1 MWLSFD
7 EYQQR
12 HVLEPLKMHETW
24 FFTPD
29 DQHYRIAAV
38 YEAGRDEK
46 VTEARP
52 RGLGMLAPQAS
63 FSPHHTYFSGAGG
76 LHGTTADYFRFA
88 QMLFNN
94 GELEGVRVLSPTSVR
109 LMTTNQIG
117 DLCNWQRRRTSGATW
132 STSRKARRPLGFP
145 ALPGRARCEVA
156 EDLLHEVRETL
167 GSTP

>member
-1 MWLSFD
+1 
-7 EYQQR
+7 
-12 HVLEPLKMHETW
+12 MHETW

-29 DQHYRIAAV
+29 DQHHRIAAV

-52 RGLGMLAPQAS
+52 RGLGMLGPQAS

-94 GELEGVRVLSPTSVR
+94 GELDGVRVLSPTSVR

-117 DLCNWQRRRTSGATW
+117 DLCNWQLTQNKWGYMVDIQEGETPPRVPCTTWAGPVRTAGRGSSPRSS
-132 STSRKARRPLGFP
+132 ST
-145 ALPGRARCEVA
+145 
-156 EDLLHEVRETL
+156 TL